1 MGLVAW
7 LCDLIDLSD
16 GGWTCPTRQKK
27 LHLNIICKFEHFA
40 IIIDCFI
47 VSLFIVWCTYYLN
60 KSMDNFMSWVLL
72 FLFPFWGIYNLNWI
86 RPSFQTYPKK
96 CYLSNCL
103 SSLIQ
108 NSHSPRCTFN
118 PSSSVAPSLS
128 RSFYNPWT
136 RTINMYPGPAL
147 GGSNTTAFHNNRLS
161 SPRPARPW
169 SALPSRHPFVLI
181 PAPPPMYVTQQRWHS
196 RSCPH
201 LRSGSPTN
209 PIIPS
214 SIVVGN
220 GSNFIARSP
229 ANCPLECFASSVLTV

>member
-1 MGLVAW
+1 
-7 LCDLIDLSD
+7 
-16 GGWTCPTRQKK
+16 
-27 LHLNIICKFEHFA
+27 
-40 IIIDCFI
+40 
-47 VSLFIVWCTYYLN
+47 
-60 KSMDNFMSWVLL
+60 
-72 FLFPFWGIYNLNWI
+72 LNWI

-161 SPRPARPW
+161 SPRPAQP
-169 SALPSRHPFVLI
+169 SLHATLLHPSRLHHRC
-181 PAPPPMYVTQQRWHS
+181 TS
-196 RSCPH
+196 
-201 LRSGSPTN
+201 
-209 PIIPS
+209 PS
-214 SIVVGN
+214 SDDTPEAALTYGVGRRLILLYLHPSLLAT
-220 GSNFIARSP
+220 GQIS
-229 ANCPLECFASSVLTV
+229 